1 MSKNTIEDI
10 GMKDL
15 EDMTNE
21 ELCILAREEYEEF
34 PKMSN
39 GWKAMGALCARIYT
53 QQIQINNL
61 SKNQITDHNVAL
73 LNWAKRQLDLGRIAL
88 SVENNVLVVIEKKEE
103 DNGKMG

>member
-10 GMKDL
+10 SMKDL

-39 GWKAMGALCARIYT
+39 GWKAMGTLCARIYT
-53 QQIQINNL
+53 QSDRYSRCYEYGFIFWFY
-61 SKNQITDHNVAL
+61 D
-73 LNWAKRQLDLGRIAL
+73 
-88 SVENNVLVVIEKKEE
+88 E
-103 DNGKMG
+103 